1 MFSSSSFLPL
11 TKEVVSVAFGAIFA
25 LPSFLSLKRVRN
37 SKMWW
42 MEGTQN
48 YKKDSLQISPSR
60 KWRKKM
66 LSLFVMC
73 GWKVPSRSR
82 QQFRTKMD
90 GCDRFERE
98 RDERMMTPPP
108 PAAAAG
114 SPCSGAALDPP
125 YFHLRGGQQEKRKR
139 VEIIWKGI

>member
-1 MFSSSSFLPL
+1 
-11 TKEVVSVAFGAIFA
+11 
-25 LPSFLSLKRVRN
+25 
-37 SKMWW
+37 
-42 MEGTQN
+42 
-48 YKKDSLQISPSR
+48 
-60 KWRKKM
+60 M

-98 RDERMMTPPP
+98 MRDDDDAA
-108 PAAAAG
+108 AAAAG

-139 VEIIWKGI
+139 VEIIWKGR

>member
-1 MFSSSSFLPL
+1 
-11 TKEVVSVAFGAIFA
+11 
-25 LPSFLSLKRVRN
+25 
-37 SKMWW
+37 
-42 MEGTQN
+42 
-48 YKKDSLQISPSR
+48 
-60 KWRKKM
+60 M

-98 RDERMMTPPP
+98 MRDDDDAAA
-108 PAAAAG
+108 AAAAG

-139 VEIIWKGI
+139 VEIIWKGR